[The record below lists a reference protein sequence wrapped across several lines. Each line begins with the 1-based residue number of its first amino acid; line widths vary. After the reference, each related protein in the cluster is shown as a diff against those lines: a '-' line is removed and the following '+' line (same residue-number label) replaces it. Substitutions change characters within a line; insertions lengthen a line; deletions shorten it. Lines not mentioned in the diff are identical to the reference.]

1 MFDNVTKSIRV
12 LSAGS
17 VEKANS
23 GHPGMPL
30 GMADVGAVL
39 YKNFI
44 KVSNDKPNWINRDR
58 FVLSAGHG
66 SALLYSLLHFNGF
79 SISIEDMKNFRQLN
93 SKTPGHP
100 ELDKN
105 LGIDITTG
113 PLGQGFATG
122 VGLAL
127 AESYLSNLFGKNI
140 INHYVYGIISDGD
153 LMEGISQEAAELAA
167 LWKLGKL
174 IYIFDDNNISIDGSV
189 DKVSVTN
196 QEAKFRSFGWHVQSI
211 DGHNEN
217 QIIQAVKR
225 AKANKSKPSLI
236 IAKTTIGK
244 FSPNKENTSGVHGSP
259 LGNEEMKQF
268 LENLNWSGDCFN
280 HPDKVYGYFKEKRVK
295 DNREYQNWFSE
306 LSQKKARDNEFAEM
320 WRTFESKDKKIFTS
334 IYDLDLLGNTNAT
347 RVAGSIILDK
357 IGKSSKFILG
367 GSADLAA
374 STKQII
380 SNSFYSSDNLIGQ
393 AIEYG
398 VREHAMAAIT
408 NGITLH
414 SSLTGF
420 GSTFLVFSDYM
431 RPSIRLAAL
440 MELDSVFI
448 FTHDSI
454 YLGED
459 GPTHQPIEHLMSLR
473 LIPGLDVVRPSNSE
487 EIIHSYYYIFSNTN
501 NPKALILTRQNLD
514 FIDTSVSFSNFKK
527 GFYELAPG
535 TDATIFASGSEV
547 NLAMEV
553 SKLLKG
559 KSIQIISTPILNK
572 LKPELIDSLG
582 INNKVFTIELGRSI
596 GWQDYVGPVTKSF
609 SIDSFGASAPID
621 QLEDNFNME
630 AKKISQQILDL
641 L

>member
-30 GMADVGAVL
+30 GMADVGTVI
-39 YKNFI
+39 YKNFL
-44 KVSNDKPNWINRDR
+44 KVSNDCPDWINRDR

-66 SALLYSLLHFNGF
+66 SALLYSLLHFSGF
-79 SISIEDMKNFRQLN
+79 DVSIEDLKNFRQLN

-100 ELDKN
+100 ELDTK
-105 LGIDITTG
+105 LGIDLTTG

-127 AESYLSNLFGKNI
+127 AESYLSNIFGEDI
-140 INHYVYGIISDGD
+140 INHFVYGIVSDGD
-153 LMEGISQEAAELAA
+153 LMEGISQEAAELAS
-167 LWKLGKL
+167 LWNLGKL
-174 IYIFDDNNISIDGSV
+174 IYIFDDNNISIDGNV
-189 DKVSVTN
+189 DKVSKTN
-196 QEAKFRSFGWHVQSI
+196 QKAKFESFGWDVQTI
-211 DGHNEN
+211 DGHNEHETIKSIN
-217 QIIQAVKR
+217 N
-225 AKANKSKPSLI
+225 AKANTSQPSLI

-259 LGNEEMKQF
+259 LGDEEMKQF
-268 LENLNWSGDCFN
+268 LDNLNWSGDVFE
-280 HPDKVYGYFKEKRVK
+280 HPKEVYKYFDEKRQI
-295 DNREYQNWFSE
+295 DNSE
-306 LSQKKARDNEFAEM
+306 FRKWTKKLEDKLLENSEFKILWEQFNEKNITYPKLFAAEN
-320 WRTFESKDKKIFTS
+320 K
-334 IYDLDLLGNTNAT
+334 AT
-347 RVAGSIILDK
+347 RVAGSEILKD
-357 IGKSSKFILG
+357 IGKSNKFILG

-380 SNSFYSSDNLIGQ
+380 SDTVYSSETKNGQ
-393 AIEYG
+393 ALEYG

-414 SSLTGF
+414 SSLLGF

-440 MELDSVFI
+440 MELNSVFI

-473 LIPGLDVVRPSNSE
+473 LIPGVDVIRPSNSK
-487 EIIHSYYYIFSNTN
+487 EILHSYHYIFSKTN
-501 NPKALILTRQNLD
+501 NPKVLILTRQNIDYLETNTSYKD
-514 FIDTSVSFSNFKK
+514 FEK
-527 GFYELAPG
+527 GYYELASG

-547 NLAMEV
+547 NLALEI
-553 SKLLKG
+553 SKILKE

-572 LKPELIDSLG
+572 LKPELIKSLN
-582 INNKVFTIELGRSI
+582 INDKVFTIELGRSI

-609 SIDSFGASAPID
+609 CIDSFGASAPID
-621 QLEDNFNME
+621 QLSSNFNME
-630 AKKISQQILDL
+630 AKEISQQILDFL
-641 L
+641 

>member
-30 GMADVGAVL
+30 GMADVGTVL
-39 YKNFI
+39 YKNFL
-44 KVSNDKPNWINRDR
+44 KVTNNCPDWINRDR

-79 SISIEDMKNFRQLN
+79 DISIDDMKNFRQLN

-100 ELDKN
+100 ELDTK

-127 AESYLSNLFGKNI
+127 AESYLSKTFGDKI
-140 INHYVYGIISDGD
+140 INHFTYGIVSDGD
-153 LMEGISQEAAELAA
+153 LMEGLSQEAAELAA
-167 LWKLGKL
+167 LWGLGKL
-174 IYIFDDNNISIDGSV
+174 IYIFDDNNISIDGNV

-196 QEAKFRSFGWHVQSI
+196 QKTKFESFGWDVQSI

-217 QIIQAVKR
+217 EIIKAVNN
-225 AKANKSKPSLI
+225 AKANTSQPSLI
-236 IAKTTIGK
+236 IAKSTIGK

-259 LGNEEMKQF
+259 LGEEEMKQF
-268 LENLNWSGDCFN
+268 LENLDWSTDLFE
-280 HPDKVYGYFKEKRVK
+280 HPKEVYEYFDEKR
-295 DNREYQNWFSE
+295 QI
-306 LSQKKARDNEFAEM
+306 DNEEY
-320 WRTFESKDKKIFTS
+320 KKWKQELEKKLLEDSEFKLLWDQFNEKNIANINTS
-334 IYDLDLLGNTNAT
+334 LSEKKAT
-347 RVAGSIILDK
+347 RVAGSDVLKD
-357 IGKSSKFILG
+357 IGKFNKFILG

-380 SNSFYSSDNLIGQ
+380 SDTVYSSDNQTGQ
-393 AIEYG
+393 VLEYG

-414 SSLTGF
+414 SSLIGF

-440 MELDSVFI
+440 MELNSVFI

-473 LIPGLDVVRPSNSE
+473 LIPGVDVIRPSNSQ
-487 EIIHSYYYIFSNTN
+487 EILYSYQYIFSKTN
-501 NPKALILTRQNLD
+501 NPKALVLTRQN
-514 FIDTSVSFSNFKK
+514 IDYLETNTSYEDFKK
-527 GFYELAPG
+527 GYYELAHG